1 MGRIAV
7 VTDSVACLPPELV
20 AAYDIRVV
28 PIRLVWKH
36 RVFRDAV
43 DIFPEQVFTWLE
55 EGELPTTSQPSI
67 GDFLQTYRELARH
80 ASGIVSI
87 HLSAVMSGTY
97 NAARLA
103 AEMVPDVPIRV
114 IDSQAAVMA
123 QGFLVLEAA
132 RAAAAG
138 ASLDE
143 IVARVEALRPRVRFF
158 AVLETV
164 AYLVRSG
171 RAPLVASLA
180 VDVLQIKPI
189 LTMRDG
195 RIEPLAKV
203 RTRQRAVETMLRLMS
218 EDVDDRPVHVA
229 VFHAGAE
236 EEAQALLEEVQRR
249 FECRE
254 AYLTVFSAAMALYT
268 GPGVLGL
275 AYYTE

>member
-1 MGRIAV
+1 MNRIAV

-20 AAYDIRVV
+20 AAYEIRVV
-28 PIRLVWKH
+28 PIRIVWKH
-36 RVFRDAV
+36 RVFRDGE
-43 DIFPEQVFTWLE
+43 DIRPDQVFAWQQ
-55 EGELPTTSQPSI
+55 GNVLPTTSQPSI
-67 GDFLQTYRELARH
+67 GDFLQTYRSLARR
-80 ASGIVSI
+80 ATGIVSI

-132 RAAAAG
+132 RAAAEG

-143 IVARVEALRPRVRFF
+143 IVARVEALRPRLRFF

-164 AYLVRSG
+164 AHLVRSG
-171 RAPLVASLA
+171 RAPSIASLA

-189 LTMRDG
+189 LTLQNG
-195 RIEPLAKV
+195 RIVPLAKV
-203 RTRQRAVETMLRLMS
+203 RTRQRAIDTMIRRMAA
-218 EDVDDRPVHVA
+218 DVGQHPVHVA

-236 EEAQALLEEVQRR
+236 EEAQELFQEVQRR
-249 FECRE
+249 FTCRE
-254 AYLTVFSAAMALYT
+254 AYLTTFSAAMALYT

-275 AYYTE
+275 AYYTD